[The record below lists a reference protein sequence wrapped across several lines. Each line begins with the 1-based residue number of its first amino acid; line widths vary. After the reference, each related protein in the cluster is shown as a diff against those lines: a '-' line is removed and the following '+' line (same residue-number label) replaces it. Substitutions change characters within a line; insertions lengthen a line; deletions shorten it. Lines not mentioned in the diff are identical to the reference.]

1 MNIDQCGPHTRA
13 MADDTEPASVLAASL
28 PEPEP
33 AVAEESLDLV
43 AAVQR
48 GAVARVRQLLDS
60 GAEAADT
67 ADSAG
72 VSLLHWAAINNQ
84 LEVAELL
91 LDRSEQ
97 R

>member
-1 MNIDQCGPHTRA
+1 MNIDQCGPDTRP
-13 MADDTEPASVLAASL
+13 MLTDTEPVSVLAARL
-28 PEPEP
+28 PEP

-72 VSLLHWAAINNQ
+72 TRGEATMAHIQ
-84 LEVAELL
+84 
-91 LDRSEQ
+91 Q
-97 R
+97 T

>member
-1 MNIDQCGPHTRA
+1 MNIDQCGPSTRP
-13 MADDTEPASVLAASL
+13 MLTDTEPVSVLAARL
-28 PEPEP
+28 PEP

-84 LEVAELL
+84 AEVAELL
-91 LDRSEQ
+91 LDR
-97 R
+97 